1 MKKNNILLAIL
12 FAMFFSSFSQET
24 RTLEVNEIDKKF
36 INFYFQAEKH
46 KLLEE
51 YNQALELY
59 EKCISLLPDESSP
72 YYQISKLY
80 LYLFQDIDNAKY
92 YINQAISLDPENE
105 WYYYELLSIYNI
117 ENDLGGQLNTHYK
130 LIEFNSGDLNYY
142 LDAINILIKTK
153 DYREALKLI
162 KKTEKKL
169 GFCNELLIAKKD
181 IYLKQNNLKEAEKI
195 GKQLSSRSP
204 AFFYV
209 LAEIYMHFNDYE
221 NAIQA
226 YKMLLETDPNN
237 AKALIALHSIYLNK
251 EDVSGQE
258 KYLIKIADSDQIN
271 IEIKKEIFYNLLR
284 TNKYHNYPSFKIIIE
299 KAISVHSKEPLFH
312 LILGDISFKEG
323 NFKEAIT
330 HYYSALNSGIIK
342 DEYIYTKLIE
352 IHWQEEKT
360 DSILQVTKIA
370 TERFPF
376 TPIFYYYQGIALSNR
391 GEYKSAIEALF
402 KGKEYI
408 FDNDPLISDFYSL
421 IGNSYHELNNN
432 ASSDEAYE
440 NALKYNPNNTYVL
453 NNYSYYL
460 SRREEKLLLAKEMIV
475 KCISLTI
482 DDPNPSF
489 LDTYAWVLYK
499 LGEHDLAKTQIEK
512 ALELNSGSAVI
523 FDHYGDIL
531 YSLGLLNQAREQWKR
546 AHHLDEEN
554 ESIKKK
560 LHIE

>member
-12 FAMFFSSFSQET
+12 FTMFFSSFSQET
-24 RTLEVNEIDKKF
+24 RTLEVNETDKKF

-105 WYYYELLSIYNI
+105 WYYYELLSIYNV
-117 ENDLGGQLNTHYK
+117 ENDLEGQLNTHYK
-130 LIEFNSGDLNYY
+130 LIEFNSEDLNYY
-142 LDAINILIKTK
+142 LDAINILIKIK

-195 GKQLSSRSP
+195 GKQLSRRSP

-237 AKALIALHSIYLNK
+237 AKALIALHSIYLNR

-271 IEIKKEIFYNLLR
+271 IDIKKEIFYNLLR

-299 KAISVHSKEPLFH
+299 KAISIHSKEPLFH

-323 NFKEAIT
+323 NFEEAIT

-408 FDNDPLISDFYSL
+408 FDNEPLISDFYSL
-421 IGNSYHELNNN
+421 IGNSYHELKNNT
-432 ASSDEAYE
+432 SSDEAYE
-440 NALKYNPNNTYVL
+440 NALKHNPNNTYVL

-482 DDPNPSF
+482 DAPNPSF

-499 LGEHDLAKTQIEK
+499 LGEYDLAKIQIEK

-546 AHHLDEEN
+546 AHHLDGEN